1 MGFIDIVFPD
11 DPINVITKCLS
22 DETDKYNLM
31 IRSQDIIKYTDL
43 DPTDVFEEYKKG
55 QISKVLDIKSLGQ
68 YYDKDDTNFIFG
80 KPSIYK
86 NK

>member
-1 MGFIDIVFPD
+1 MKFSIVIPTHNHLEDLLKPCID
-11 DPINVITKCLS
+11 S
-22 DETDKYNLM
+22 
-31 IRSQDIIKYTDL
+31 IIKYTDL